1 MYDPLQS
8 AYRKQCS
15 TETALVKVKNDIMVH
30 LDQGSRVALLLL
42 DMSAAFDT
50 LDHTTLLNR
59 FNKEFGIRGKP
70 LKWFESYFSERT
82 QSVVIRGVESEP
94 VPLSQ
99 GVPQGS
105 VIGPK
110 AYTMYT
116 KSLGDI
122 IEHHGLQY
130 HICRRYTDIYATITP
145 PQHREIGAV
154 LERFVNVA
162 YCK

>member
-1 MYDPLQS
+1 MIHS
-8 AYRKQCS
+8 NHRKQCS
-15 TETALVKVKNDIMVH
+15 TETALVNVKNDIMVH

-70 LKWFESYFSERT
+70 LKWFESYFSERA
-82 QSVVIRGVESEP
+82 QSIVIRGVKSEP

-105 VIGPK
+105 VIDPK
-110 AYTMYT
+110 EYTMYT

-122 IEHHGLQY
+122 LEHHGLQY
-130 HICRRYTDIYATITP
+130 DIYAEDIDM
-145 PQHREIGAV
+145 
-154 LERFVNVA
+154 
-162 YCK
+162 